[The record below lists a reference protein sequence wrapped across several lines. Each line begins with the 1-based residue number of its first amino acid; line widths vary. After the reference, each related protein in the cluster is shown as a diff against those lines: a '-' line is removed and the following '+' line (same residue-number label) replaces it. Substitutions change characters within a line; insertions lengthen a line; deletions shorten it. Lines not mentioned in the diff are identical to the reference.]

1 MAHSVPKCAKKTFLK
16 KIFLS
21 RTKRDKEEL
30 ITVLGG

>member
-1 MAHSVPKCAKKTFLK
+1 MCQKLPFKK

-30 ITVLGG
+30 IAVLGG